1 MLTSDCGHD
10 LQVDIE
16 YMELEKDSEA
26 AQNRVL
32 QLANKIA
39 EDSAKVEREKIKA
52 LTVKY
57 AESREDLAK
66 IVFGDL
72 EEHLCA
78 IAEFES
84 FMSANVEYRRV
95 RGLPVTKITERG
107 IWEKL
112 AIVLD
117 VLVSHKLHAELEPTN
132 GKIVEEFLSLDQKEK
147 GTEILLQFSF
157 LESGLFGKC
166 AFAKYAVNFQYA
178 PATRRS
184 DCGIVR

>member
-1 MLTSDCGHD
+1 MSERKFKKENCSGSVMLTSDCGYD

-16 YMELEKDSEA
+16 YMELEKDSVA
-26 AQNRVL
+26 AKNRVR

-57 AESREDLAK
+57 AQSQEDLAK
-66 IVFGDL
+66 IVFGDV

-84 FMSANVEYRRV
+84 FMSADVDYRR
-95 RGLPVTKITERG
+95 RGLPVTRMKERG

-112 AIVLD
+112 ALVLG
-117 VLVSHKLHAELEPTN
+117 VLVSHKLHAELEPAN
-132 GKIVEEFLSLDQKEK
+132 GKIVEEFLSLDQEEK
-147 GTEILLQFSF
+147 GR
-157 LESGLFGKC
+157 
-166 AFAKYAVNFQYA
+166 KYAMNFQYA
-178 PATRRS
+178 PLLTQWH
-184 DCGIVR
+184 CWEEK